1 MNAVQKFKDVKS
13 ITTKANNEGVSMPPS
28 LPAANTH
35 RQIQFLGRI
44 QIKRRTH
51 LARVYCK
58 EPSLLRLI
66 TALLCETSQDWETEK
81 LHQHANTTLSFFLI
95 LVHFTGRV
103 LRVLFLYLSKS
114 G

>member
-1 MNAVQKFKDVKS
+1 
-13 ITTKANNEGVSMPPS
+13 MPPS

-95 LVHFTGRV
+95 LVHFTDWV
-103 LRVLFLYLSKS
+103 LRVLFWISVDLGKRCAEKPVYRI
-114 G
+114 GCQMFANVFVV